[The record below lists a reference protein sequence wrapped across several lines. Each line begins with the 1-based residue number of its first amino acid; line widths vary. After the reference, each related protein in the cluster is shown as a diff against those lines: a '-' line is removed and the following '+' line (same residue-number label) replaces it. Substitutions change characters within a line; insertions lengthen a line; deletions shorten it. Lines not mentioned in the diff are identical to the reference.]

1 MKAISL
7 MAEGT
12 SLQSRAGAT
21 KLLITTDQEPGL
33 LAAPVQGE
41 LDYQRC
47 IDDKHVVS
55 ALRASDG
62 RRLLHRASARP

>member
-1 MKAISL
+1 MARVARAREISSRKAFSVL
-7 MAEGT
+7 
-12 SLQSRAGAT
+12 LLAT
-21 KLLITTDQEPGL
+21 EREPGL
-33 LAAPVQGE
+33 LAESVQGE
-41 LDYQRC
+41 LDDQRG